1 MENIAVTE
9 LPHGRAKGVTKRTAP
24 QAAAAMK
31 KPAKS
36 KPKSTAAP
44 AATSP
49 KPSAVFTTADI
60 VRERGISPK
69 TLRARMRRQIDLWGP
84 LFKDGQ
90 KHTFSDN
97 AATRAA
103 VARLLG

>member
-1 MENIAVTE
+1 MENTAVTK
-9 LPHGRAKGVTKRTAP
+9 LPPGRAKGVTKRTAP
-24 QAAAAMK
+24 QTAAATK

-44 AATSP
+44 ATSP
-49 KPSAVFTTADI
+49 KPGAVFTTADI
-60 VRERGISPK
+60 AKEQGISPK

-90 KHTFSDN
+90 KHTFADN